1 MQVCDVKEKI
11 IDKKIDEVRSEFNL
25 VSYKLW
31 SVECDTI
38 KHEEED
44 NKKKEA
50 I

>member
-11 IDKKIDEVRSEFNL
+11 IDKKIDEVRSEFNV

-31 SVECDTI
+31 SRECDTI

-44 NKKKEA
+44 NKKEEA